1 MILEGHIE
9 TTTNQYTFSYLWS
22 RLLASRPPIKDE
34 IMHILVTNDDGVQAP
49 GLLALAQEIRK
60 TGSTVTVFAPDRN
73 WSASGHVKTLER
85 PLRIQETMLADGTTA
100 YASDGAPSDC
110 VALPLLGFVEK
121 IDLVVSGI
129 NPFSNIGHDV
139 TYSGTVTAAMEA
151 VITGVPGIAFS
162 LASQDKPANTLTD
175 FGPAAQIARLVTEKV
190 MLEGLPDGVVLN
202 VNIPYL
208 SVESIKGYIITRQGL
223 RVYRDA
229 LDKRVDPR
237 GRPYY
242 WIGGEEPTGVNEE
255 GTDVGA
261 LMAGYVS
268 ITPLQLDLT
277 NYKAMDVLKKWEF

>member
-1 MILEGHIE
+1 
-9 TTTNQYTFSYLWS
+9 
-22 RLLASRPPIKDE
+22 
-34 IMHILVTNDDGVQAP
+34 MHILVTNDDGVQAP
-49 GLLALAQEIRK
+49 GLLALAQAMRPFGK
-60 TGSTVTVFAPDRN
+60 VTVFAPDKN

-85 PLRIQETMLADGTTA
+85 PLRIRETLLADGTSA
-100 YASDGAPSDC
+100 YSSDGAPSDC
-110 VALPLLGFVEK
+110 VALPLLGFVDK
-121 IDLVVSGI
+121 VDLVVSGI

-162 LASQDKPANTLTD
+162 LASQDKPANIPTD
-175 FGPAAQIARLVTEKV
+175 YSHAAQAARLVAKKV
-190 MLEGLPDGVVLN
+190 IDEGLSEGVVLN

-208 SVESIKGYIITRQGL
+208 SFESIKGYVITRQGL

-237 GRPYY
+237 GVPYY

-261 LMAGYVS
+261 LMRGYVS

-277 NYKAMDVLKKWEF
+277 NYKAMDVLKKWEWEK